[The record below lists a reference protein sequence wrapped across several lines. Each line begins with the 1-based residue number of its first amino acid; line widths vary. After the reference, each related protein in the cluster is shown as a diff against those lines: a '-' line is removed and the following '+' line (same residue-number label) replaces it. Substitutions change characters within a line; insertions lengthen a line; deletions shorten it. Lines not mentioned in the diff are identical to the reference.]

1 MNKIKLLFFAT
12 LRDRAGTKA
21 VEIEV
26 PVGTTVSALKMRV
39 VKDYPSLDKAM
50 ETAIVAVNRE
60 YAPEEAVL
68 PDRAEVAFFPPVS
81 GG

>member
-21 VEIEV
+21 AEIEV

-50 ETAIVAVNRE
+50 ESAIVAVNRE